1 MDMKRIIALMIAG
14 TFIFAGCATLT
25 EKCHSVFGKKKP
37 ASEMVAPAVEEA
49 TEPAPEPV
57 IEEAA
62 EPAEEP
68 ALEEVAEP
76 APEAEEETAEPETG
90 EDPGE

>member
-1 MDMKRIIALMIAG
+1 MDIKRQITLMVAG
-14 TFIFAGCATLT
+14 TFIIAGCAALT
-25 EKCHSVFGKKKP
+25 EKMAP
-37 ASEMVAPAVEEA
+37 APEPAAPAPAVEEA
-49 TEPAPEPV
+49 TEPALEPV
-57 IEEAA
+57 MEEVA

-68 ALEEVAEP
+68 ALEEVTEP